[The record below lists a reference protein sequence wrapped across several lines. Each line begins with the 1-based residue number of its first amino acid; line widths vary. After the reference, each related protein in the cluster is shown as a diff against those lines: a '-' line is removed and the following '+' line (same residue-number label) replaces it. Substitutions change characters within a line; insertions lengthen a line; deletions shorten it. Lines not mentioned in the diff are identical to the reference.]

1 MGFYIMKLLLT
12 DLRSAVDA
20 ESVGVARS
28 PRGRLAGL
36 VLKLAAGFGLAGM
49 LAMGAAASAQVVS
62 TPPCKATIAV
72 IGGTYLNDALL
83 NSSYLGTRFRIQT
96 PVGESPEIVCGKANG
111 VDFYYVHGHGQGRW
125 VETWAALYKMGVKE
139 AIGGATAGG
148 INPEMKT
155 GDFVVPS
162 DFIDFNISRPRGLP
176 KSIFP
181 AGETILPRYVPA
193 TDPLLDDILLEETRK
208 RLAGDTTRKIH
219 KGGVV
224 IQAAGGRFETP
235 AEIRFFKQIGGDMVT
250 MNVGSEMS
258 YARMVGINY
267 ASLVVISNPAEGL
280 GEWKFEDLTT
290 IYRALNKVSLDVVI
304 AALPRIAGLAGK
316 PRVGDAL
323 RIHPEMTSK

>member
-1 MGFYIMKLLLT
+1 MKLLLT
-12 DLRSAVDA
+12 DRRSKADA
-20 ESVGVARS
+20 ESVGAVRLS
-28 PRGRLAGL
+28 YGRLAGRG
-36 VLKLAAGFGLAGM
+36 LKLALNLMSGIGVAGALALGS
-49 LAMGAAASAQVVS
+49 AASAQTVAA
-62 TPPCKATIAV
+62 PPCKATIAV

-83 NSSYLGTRFRIQT
+83 NSSYLGQKFRIQT
-96 PVGESPEIVCGKANG
+96 PAGESREIVCGKANG

-125 VETWAALYKMGVKE
+125 VETWTALYKMGVKE

-176 KSIFP
+176 KSIYP

-208 RLAGDTTRKIH
+208 RLTGDATRKVH

-304 AALPRIAGLAGK
+304 AALPRVAALAGK

>member
-1 MGFYIMKLLLT
+1 M
-12 DLRSAVDA
+12 
-20 ESVGVARS
+20 
-28 PRGRLAGL
+28 
-36 VLKLAAGFGLAGM
+36 
-49 LAMGAAASAQVVS
+49 
-62 TPPCKATIAV
+62 
-72 IGGTYLNDALL
+72 
-83 NSSYLGTRFRIQT
+83 
-96 PVGESPEIVCGKANG
+96 
-111 VDFYYVHGHGQGRW
+111 
-125 VETWAALYKMGVKE
+125 
-139 AIGGATAGG
+139 
-148 INPEMKT
+148 
-155 GDFVVPS
+155 
-162 DFIDFNISRPRGLP
+162 
-176 KSIFP
+176 
-181 AGETILPRYVPA
+181 PA
-193 TDPLLDDILLEETRK
+193 TDPLLDDILLDETRK
-208 RLAGDTTRKIH
+208 RLTGDATRKVH

-323 RIHPEMTSK
+323 RVHPEMTSK

>member
-1 MGFYIMKLLLT
+1 MLALG
-12 DLRSAVDA
+12 
-20 ESVGVARS
+20 GV
-28 PRGRLAGL
+28 LAL
-36 VLKLAAGFGLAGM
+36 GLAS
-49 LAMGAAASAQVVS
+49 AASAQ
-62 TPPCKATIAV
+62 TMAQPPCKATIAV

-83 NSSYLGTRFRIQT
+83 NSEYLGQKFRIHT

-111 VDFYYVHGHGQGRW
+111 VNFYYVHAHGQDRW
-125 VETWAALYKMGVKE
+125 VETWTALYKLGVKE

-155 GDFVVPS
+155 RDFVVPS

-176 KSIFP
+176 KQIYP

-193 TDPLLDDILLEETRK
+193 TDPLLDDILVEETRK
-208 RLAGDTTRKIH
+208 RLAADPTTKDIKVH

-280 GEWKFEDLTT
+280 GEWRFEDLTT
-290 IYRALNKVSLDVVI
+290 IYRSLNAVSLDVVL
-304 AALPRIAGLAGK
+304 AALPRIAALGGQ

>member
-1 MGFYIMKLLLT
+1 MKLLLT
-12 DLRSAVDA
+12 DRRSKADA
-20 ESVGVARS
+20 ESVGAVRLS
-28 PRGRLAGL
+28 HGRLAGRG
-36 VLKLAAGFGLAGM
+36 LKLALNLMSGIGVASALALGS
-49 LAMGAAASAQVVS
+49 AASAQTVAA
-62 TPPCKATIAV
+62 PPCKATIAV

-83 NSSYLGTRFRIQT
+83 NSSYLGQKFRIQT
-96 PVGESPEIVCGKANG
+96 PAGESPEIVCGKANG

-125 VETWAALYKMGVKE
+125 VETWTALYKMGVKE

-176 KSIFP
+176 KSIYP

-208 RLAGDTTRKIH
+208 RLVGDATRKVH

-304 AALPRIAGLAGK
+304 AALPRVAALAGK

>member
-1 MGFYIMKLLLT
+1 MSGI
-12 DLRSAVDA
+12 
-20 ESVGVARS
+20 GVA
-28 PRGRLAGL
+28 GALALGS
-36 VLKLAAGFGLAGM
+36 
-49 LAMGAAASAQVVS
+49 AASAQTVAA
-62 TPPCKATIAV
+62 PPCKATIAV

-83 NSSYLGTRFRIQT
+83 NSSYLGQKFRIQT
-96 PVGESPEIVCGKANG
+96 PAGESREIVCGKANG

-125 VETWAALYKMGVKE
+125 VETWTALYKMGVKE

-176 KSIFP
+176 KSIYP

-208 RLAGDTTRKIH
+208 RLTGDATRKVH

-304 AALPRIAGLAGK
+304 AALPRVAALAGK